1 MSEDLEHSID
11 EAFCAGDFRA
21 ATERA
26 VHGYGPELMS
36 FFLALLKDEDAA
48 SDVFSDFCEHV
59 WEGIR
64 TFRGES
70 SFRTWLYAIARH
82 VHGHYVQEGYRR
94 KRRALSDFPGLERIE
109 ADVRTR
115 TLTFLRTE
123 TKTAIQ
129 RLRDTLSPDEQMLL
143 ILRLDRGLSWT
154 EIAEVLLRTEEPRT
168 EAALKRASQSCRKRF
183 ERTKEKLRAMARR
196 EGLLG

>member
-1 MSEDLEHSID
+1 MSTDLEHSI
-11 EAFCAGDFRA
+11 EVAFCAGDFRA

-26 VHGYGPELMS
+26 VQGYGPEVMS
-36 FFLALLKDEDAA
+36 FLLALLRDEDEAA
-48 SDVFSDFCEHV
+48 DVFSNFCENL

-64 TFRGES
+64 TFRRDS
-70 SFRTWLYAIARH
+70 SFRTWVYAIARNAH
-82 VHGHYVQEGYRR
+82 SHYVQEGYRR

-109 ADVRTR
+109 ADIRTR

-129 RLRDTLSPDEQMLL
+129 RLRETLSPDEQTLL
-143 ILRLDRGLSWT
+143 ILRVDRRLSWT
-154 EIAEVLLRTEEPRT
+154 EIAEILRNVEEPRT
-168 EAALKRASQSCRKRF
+168 EASLKRVSQSCRKRF